1 MKSADPLHRTRSVR
15 IGNTNVLIRGIRS
28 GRLGDPYHFILKLS
42 WPRFFAVLV
51 LLFWV
56 VNLLFGIVYWML
68 PGSVANVP
76 QGAFIE
82 YVFFSIETL
91 ATVGYGVMSPATIAG
106 HLVASF
112 EILVG
117 MVSVA
122 LVTGL
127 VFVRFAKPTSRF
139 MFSDRALVR
148 DFEGGRVLMLR
159 VANERHNRIVGAN
172 AKLSLVRLEINLEGE
187 SYFRIHDLPL
197 VRDST
202 QIFALTWTLMHT
214 IDENSPLR
222 GMTPTE
228 LDASRSRILVTVTG
242 HDEIMAAEIRAVHEY
257 QFGDIVFDGRYA
269 DVLHSIQGGGQVV
282 DLTRFH
288 EIETPAPGAHP
299 RGPA

>member
-1 MKSADPLHRTRSVR
+1 MKSSDPNKTRSVR
-15 IGNTNVLIRGIRS
+15 IGNTSVLIHGTRPS
-28 GRLGDPYHFILKLS
+28 RLGDPYHFVLKLS

-51 LLFWV
+51 LSFAV
-56 VNLLFGIVYWML
+56 INLLFGILYWML

-76 QGAFIE
+76 EGAFIE

-91 ATVGYGVMSPATIAG
+91 ATVGYGVMSPATTAA
-106 HLVASF
+106 HLVASV

-117 MVSVA
+117 MVGVA
-122 LVTGL
+122 LTTGL

-139 MFSDRALVR
+139 VFSDRALVR

-159 VANERHNRIVGAN
+159 VANERYNRIVGAN
-172 AKLSLVRLEINLEGE
+172 AKLSLVRQETNLEGE

-202 QIFALTWTLMHT
+202 QVFALTWTLIHP

-222 GMTPTE
+222 GMASAE
-228 LDASRSRILVTVTG
+228 LDASRSRVLVTVTG
-242 HDEIMAAEIRAVHEY
+242 HDEIMAAEVRAVHEY
-257 QFGDIVFDGRYA
+257 QFSDIVFEGRFA
-269 DVLHSIQGGGQVV
+269 DVLQSTPEGDRVV

-288 EIETPAPGAHP
+288 DIEIPASDGN
-299 RGPA
+299 